1 MFRVFTRKRK
11 RRLSSPRI
19 VALSVGAH
27 LLLLLGVVVSSTAA
41 PAEPVIE
48 EVVNDEWDIAKPAPP
63 PPPPPPVEDQ
73 PQPETPPPPTTGQT
87 LETPSPT
94 TVPDR
99 IPDVDPN
106 EKPVREQDVTGVG
119 PIGDVIGPPPA
130 APISTTGN
138 TEPAPGPP
146 SENYVYTS
154 EMVEAKPE
162 LANGGEVSR
171 LFERFYPRMLADQGV
186 AGRVMLELIVEAN
199 GRVRPGSV
207 RVVSATNAQFSDA
220 TMRIVERFRFRPAR
234 VDEEAVPV
242 MVTIPIDWKPEER

>member
-1 MFRVFTRKRK
+1 MFRVLTRKRK

-27 LLLLLGVVVSSTAA
+27 LLLLLGAVAISTAA
-41 PAEPVIE
+41 PVESRPVE
-48 EVVNDEWDIAKPAPP
+48 QVMDEWDIAEPTPP
-63 PPPPPPVEDQ
+63 PPAPVEPQ
-73 PQPETPPPPTTGQT
+73 QPETPPPPTPGQT

-106 EKPVREQDVTGVG
+106 EKPVRIEDVTGIG
-119 PIGDVIGPPPA
+119 PVGDVIGPPPA
-130 APISTTGN
+130 TPTPPTGN
-138 TEPAPGPP
+138 TEPTPGPRT
-146 SENYVYTS
+146 ENYVYMS
-154 EMVEAKPE
+154 DMVEAKPE

-186 AGRVMLELIVEAN
+186 AGRVMLELIVEAD

-207 RVVSATNAQFSDA
+207 RVVSATNPQFSDA

-234 VDEEAVPV
+234 VGDDAVPV
-242 MVTIPIDWKPEER
+242 MVTIPIDWKPEQS

>member
-1 MFRVFTRKRK
+1 MFRVLTRKRK

-27 LLLLLGVVVSSTAA
+27 LLLLLGAVAISTAA
-41 PAEPVIE
+41 PVESRPVE
-48 EVVNDEWDIAKPAPP
+48 QVMDEWDIAEATPP
-63 PPPPPPVEDQ
+63 PPAPVEPQ
-73 PQPETPPPPTTGQT
+73 QPETPPPPTPGQT

-106 EKPVREQDVTGVG
+106 EKPVRIEDVTGIG
-119 PIGDVIGPPPA
+119 PVGDVIGPPPA
-130 APISTTGN
+130 TPTPPTGN
-138 TEPAPGPP
+138 TEPTPGPR
-146 SENYVYTS
+146 SENYVYMS
-154 EMVEAKPE
+154 DMVEAKPE

-186 AGRVMLELIVEAN
+186 AGRVMLELIVEAD

-207 RVVSATNAQFSDA
+207 RVVSATNPQFSDA

-234 VDEEAVPV
+234 VGDDAVPV
-242 MVTIPIDWKPEER
+242 MVTIPIDWKPEQS

>member
-1 MFRVFTRKRK
+1 MFRVLTRKRK

-27 LLLLLGVVVSSTAA
+27 LLLLLGAVAISTAA
-41 PAEPVIE
+41 PVESRPVE
-48 EVVNDEWDIAKPAPP
+48 QVMDEWDIAEPTPP
-63 PPPPPPVEDQ
+63 PPAPVEPQ
-73 PQPETPPPPTTGQT
+73 QPETPPPPTPGQT

-106 EKPVREQDVTGVG
+106 EKPVRIEDVTGIG
-119 PIGDVIGPPPA
+119 PVGDVIGPPPA
-130 APISTTGN
+130 TPTPPTGN
-138 TEPAPGPP
+138 TEPTPGPRT
-146 SENYVYTS
+146 ENYVYMS
-154 EMVEAKPE
+154 DMVEAKPE

-186 AGRVMLELIVEAN
+186 AGRVMLELIVEAD

-207 RVVSATNAQFSDA
+207 RVVSATNPQFSDP

-234 VDEEAVPV
+234 VGDDAVPV
-242 MVTIPIDWKPEER
+242 MVTIPIDWKPEQS